1 LIIERKNE
9 FISNDFDEW
18 QPAEHTE
25 KYYLKVLKLQLE
37 YVDNMWMFHNP
48 VVKIQRI
55 WRAVLGEGELEI
67 KDKTITSQGKKTI
80 VNETALKKPVA
91 E

>member
-1 LIIERKNE
+1 
-9 FISNDFDEW
+9 
-18 QPAEHTE
+18 
-25 KYYLKVLKLQLE
+25 LKVLKLQLE

-55 WRAVLGEGELEI
+55 WRAVLEERELEI
-67 KDKTITSQGKKTI
+67 KDKTISSQAKRTI
-80 VNETALKKPVA
+80 VDQSSLKKPTI